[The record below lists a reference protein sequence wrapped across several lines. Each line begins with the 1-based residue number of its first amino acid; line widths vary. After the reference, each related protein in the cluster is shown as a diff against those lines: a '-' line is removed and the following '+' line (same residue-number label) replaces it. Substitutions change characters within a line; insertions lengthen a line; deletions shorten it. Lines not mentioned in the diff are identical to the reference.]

1 MQPIVKDTKKDVAR
15 PAHPDTH
22 AKSTPDRSERD
33 RINRIANE
41 MAGRGLER
49 ERKDEEGKDIIVNSD
64 PHGTKP

>member
-22 AKSTPDRSERD
+22 SKATGEHSANDRLNKMAD
-33 RINRIANE
+33 N

-49 ERKDEEGKDIIVNSD
+49 QRKDEEGKDVIVESD
-64 PHGTKP
+64 PHGSK

>member
-22 AKSTPDRSERD
+22 AKSNPDRSERD
-33 RINRIANE
+33 RINRIADE

-49 ERKDEEGKDIIVNSD
+49 ERKDEEGKDVIVESD
-64 PHGTKP
+64 PHGSNP